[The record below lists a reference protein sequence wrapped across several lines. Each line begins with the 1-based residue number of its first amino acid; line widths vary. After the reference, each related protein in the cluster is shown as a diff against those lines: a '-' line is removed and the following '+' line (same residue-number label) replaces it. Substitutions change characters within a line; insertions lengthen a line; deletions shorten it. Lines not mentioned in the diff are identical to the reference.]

1 MLLLAAALFLLATV
15 EIERLALTSVVLAVA
30 GVGIGLTTAPLT
42 ALVLAAL
49 PESEAGVG
57 AAILSTFRVLGIAV
71 GVAAT
76 AAIGGGMPAAGD
88 PVAEALAPVVLANA
102 IVATAAAAIAWAL
115 LRRRGAAQAGQV
127 RSPGSTHEP
136 RVAAPRYATE
146 GD

>member
-15 EIERLALTSVVLAVA
+15 EVERLALTSAVLAVA

-42 ALVLAAL
+42 SLVLAAL

-57 AAILSTFRVLGIAV
+57 AAILSTFRVLGIAL

-88 PVAEALAPVVLANA
+88 PVAAAFAPVVVANG
-102 IVATAAAAIAWAL
+102 IVATAAAVIALAL
-115 LRRRGAAQAGQV
+115 LPRRGAAPAGQS

-136 RVAAPRYATE
+136 HVATPRYATE